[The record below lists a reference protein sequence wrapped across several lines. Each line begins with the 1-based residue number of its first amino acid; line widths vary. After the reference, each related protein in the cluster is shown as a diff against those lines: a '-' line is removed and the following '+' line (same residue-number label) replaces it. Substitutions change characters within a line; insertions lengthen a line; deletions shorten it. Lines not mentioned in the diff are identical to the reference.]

1 MNRITSILKYKVHCI
16 SGNWISAAEETNKM
30 MFETA
35 GEETLQL
42 TQPTPVWEWLTDE
55 NQWAGYSEEQSNK
68 LEAAYLQHGTACVIL
83 HINEIKFSVNTKSRI
98 QTNTSTGKQRK
109 VQRSVRNVAVSPRET
124 SPRAAST
131 PTPPSLKTRPSF
143 LRSTG
148 IQCGNR

>member
-1 MNRITSILKYKVHCI
+1 MSLKAADSSHPGYTVNFNHFTVKSLSSGSSRKIGRFKLVYDKI
-16 SGNWISAAEETNKM
+16 VKKSSSRPVGNWISAAEETNKM

-83 HINEIKFSVNTKSRI
+83 
-98 QTNTSTGKQRK
+98 
-109 VQRSVRNVAVSPRET
+109 
-124 SPRAAST
+124 
-131 PTPPSLKTRPSF
+131 
-143 LRSTG
+143 
-148 IQCGNR
+148 